1 MSLSYADFL
10 QRKARVY
17 TGRGIQAPELP
28 TQLYEWQA
36 AIVRWALRKGR
47 ASIFAD
53 CGLGKTFMQVAWAD
67 ALNVPALILA
77 PLCVAEQTV
86 AEAAKLG
93 IEVVYAPDHRAA
105 HGHRIAITNYERL
118 EKFDTSVFSAVV
130 LDESSILK
138 AFDGKTRTRLIES
151 FKDTPYRLCCTA
163 TPSPND
169 IAELA
174 NHAEFMGLMTRP
186 EFLATWFINIQSS
199 AAGKTKGWRMK
210 RYAVDAFYR
219 WLASWAVSVRSPSD
233 LGYDDAGF
241 VLPKLN
247 IQEEVLSL
255 TAPVG
260 DALFPEMG
268 MKGLS
273 GRLAARRTALV
284 DRVEACARLVQN
296 GEQWILWCGLNAE
309 SDALAKAIPDAVNV
323 EGSDSYSEKVGAV
336 QAFVRGDI
344 RVLISK
350 VDILGFG
357 MNFQH
362 CHNMAFVGLSD
373 SYESYYQ
380 AIRRCWR
387 YGQSRPV
394 NVHIVV
400 SEAEQM
406 VVENVR
412 RKEARASELG
422 EQLLRHL
429 QVFEREE
436 VVGAA

>member
-1 MSLSYADFL
+1 
-10 QRKARVY
+10 
-17 TGRGIQAPELP
+17 
-28 TQLYEWQA
+28 
-36 AIVRWALRKGR
+36 
-47 ASIFAD
+47 
-53 CGLGKTFMQVAWAD
+53 
-67 ALNVPALILA
+67 
-77 PLCVAEQTV
+77 
-86 AEAAKLG
+86 
-93 IEVVYAPDHRAA
+93 
-105 HGHRIAITNYERL
+105 
-118 EKFDTSVFSAVV
+118 
-130 LDESSILK
+130 
-138 AFDGKTRTRLIES
+138 
-151 FKDTPYRLCCTA
+151 
-163 TPSPND
+163 
-169 IAELA
+169 
-174 NHAEFMGLMTRP
+174 
-186 EFLATWFINIQSS
+186 
-199 AAGKTKGWRMK
+199 
-210 RYAVDAFYR
+210 
-219 WLASWAVSVRSPSD
+219 VSVRSPSD